1 MKSYDADQAR
11 KDAIKGVLE
20 NALTRLFPDR
30 VVIFKR
36 KDDSSVNVC
45 GMEMRQDGHESV
57 RYIDQND
64 IRTET
69 MAFLG
74 LRDNLPP
81 NTQVQLS
88 KGLEIP
94 AGQLDA
100 LVRSVLRV
108 GAYEGPLPFY
118 ADVFYRADILLKQ

>member
-1 MKSYDADQAR
+1 MEAYDAHKPR

-36 KDDSSVNVC
+36 TDDSSVNVC
-45 GMEMRQDGHESV
+45 GMEMRQDNHESV
-57 RYIDQND
+57 RYINQED

-69 MAFLG
+69 MVFLG
-74 LRDNLPP
+74 LRDSLPP

-88 KGLEIP
+88 RGLEIP

-108 GAYEGPLPFY
+108 GAYDGPLPFY
-118 ADVFYRADILLKQ
+118 ADVFYRADILLDQ